1 VIIRE
6 NISQNRV
13 ITTVNEEI
21 ISDQPII
28 TRFLWKLGLNSRSLQ
43 LLVDDGNGKCFAIE
57 LDGEIYLEFGSK
69 HCTQCG
75 QIIPYTSRQAVC
87 DLCKENHSYM
97 YRRCI
102 FEGPGVPFG
111 IHCTKE
117 NPPCK
122 TDWMIAKCWSK
133 HYLYLGKFGNGIKVG
148 ISNCRRREGKYYR
161 LIEQG
166 LDEALALTNFSSLQ
180 EVLEAEN
187 FIAEKLRLTT
197 FFTFNDKID
206 LVTTNDN
213 NCLTVD
219 FHYYIDLLKEYY
231 PKAKFSIIDLTDVW
245 QGIPKDTLIRRNTFP
260 EEIKGEIIA
269 SRGNLLFVKSAIKN
283 SSENIIDAYNLSHLI
298 GCDIISLS
306 D

>member
-6 NISQNRV
+6 DISQNRV

-21 ISDQPII
+21 ISVHPII

-43 LLVDDGNGKCFAIE
+43 LLVDNGNGKSFAIE

-87 DLCKENHSYM
+87 DPCKENLSYM

-111 IHCTKE
+111 THCTKE
-117 NPPCK
+117 NSPCK

-133 HYLYLGKFGNGIKVG
+133 HYLYLGRFGNGIKVG

-166 LDEALALTNFSSLQ
+166 LDEALALTNFGSLK
-180 EVLEAEN
+180 EVLDAEN
-187 FIAEKLRLTT
+187 NIAEKLRLTT
-197 FFTFNDKID
+197 YFTFNNKID
-206 LVTTNDN
+206 LLTMN
-213 NCLTVD
+213 NEDCLSVD
-219 FHYYIDLLKEYY
+219 LYYYIDLLKKSY
-231 PKAKFSIIDLTDVW
+231 PEVTYSIIDLTDVW

-260 EEIKGEIIA
+260 KEIKGEIIA
-269 SRGNLLFVKSAIKN
+269 SRGNLLFVKSATKN
-283 SSENIIDAYNLSHLI
+283 SSENIIDAYNLSHLR
-298 GCDIISLS
+298 GCDILSLS
-306 D
+306 E